1 MSLKAVFLDFSGVII
16 NDEVI
21 NQELIADLLL
31 KENLRADDDEYMQY
45 CRGRSDRACLKDIL
59 ANRGRMLT
67 AEYLDKLLKAK
78 AVGYRQ
84 KVEELPEIVFSSTL
98 APFLTQL
105 KAQNI
110 AIALVT
116 GATRSEVE
124 YILSKIELAP
134 YFDLLVTG
142 DDLAAS
148 KPDPEPYLFAL
159 SQLNLNPQ
167 ECLAIENNPV
177 GITAAK
183 AAKIQVVGIS
193 NLYPLHMLQRQANW
207 TVDDFLDIEL
217 DRVDR
222 VLSDSPPSK
231 T

>member
-16 NDEVI
+16 NDEAI
-21 NQELIADLLL
+21 NQELIAEILLR
-31 KENLRADDDEYMQY
+31 ENLRADDDEYTQY
-45 CRGRSDRACLKDIL
+45 CRGRSDRSCLKNIL
-59 ANRGRMLT
+59 ASRGRIL
-67 AEYLDKLLKAK
+67 ADEYLNKLLKTK
-78 AVGYRQ
+78 ALGYRQ
-84 KVEELPEIVFSSTL
+84 KVEALPSIVFPSTL
-98 APFLTQL
+98 APFLTRL
-105 KAQNI
+105 KEQNI

-116 GATRSEVE
+116 GAIRSEVE
-124 YILSKIELAP
+124 YILAKIELAS

-142 DDLAAS
+142 DDLDAS
-148 KPDPEPYLFAL
+148 KPDPAPYLFAL

-183 AAKIQVVGIS
+183 EARIQVVGIS

-217 DRVDR
+217 DRIDGI
-222 VLSDSPPSK
+222 LSRIA
-231 T
+231 

>member
-16 NDEVI
+16 NDEAI
-21 NQELIADLLL
+21 NQELIAEMLLR
-31 KENLRADDDEYMQY
+31 ENLRADDDEYTQY
-45 CRGRSDRACLKDIL
+45 CRGRSDRSCLKDIL
-59 ANRGRMLT
+59 ASRGRILGD
-67 AEYLDKLLKAK
+67 EYLDKLLKTK
-78 AVGYRQ
+78 ALSYRQ
-84 KVEELPEIVFSSTL
+84 KVEALPEIVCPPTL
-98 APFLTQL
+98 PTFLTRL
-105 KAQNI
+105 KEQDI

-116 GATRSEVE
+116 GAIRSEVE
-124 YILSKIELAP
+124 YVLAKIKLDS

-142 DDLAAS
+142 NDLDAS
-148 KPDPEPYLFAL
+148 KPDPAPYSFAL

-183 AAKIQVVGIS
+183 EAKIQVVGIS

-217 DRVDR
+217 DRIDR
-222 VLSDSPPSK
+222 VLSRIA
-231 T
+231 